1 MPTCTFSVQVR
12 TLIVF
17 APDGFGC
24 GHQLLLR
31 SDGLDVLVWSPGA
44 PFAERRKHGIRV
56 YSFSHRDA
64 STASTSTP
72 PLPTRQKAQR
82 RQRRRGGSL
91 GWIRRPSHG
100 CSRNTCNDF
109 YDIVTI
115 LRRPQLPIL
124 RGDRLMLTL
133 SRTEELHET
142 ARSSRS
148 VATVQPGSQGLRLM
162 LRLRRRGQPDHVRP
176 S

>member
-1 MPTCTFSVQVR
+1 M
-12 TLIVF
+12 
-17 APDGFGC
+17 
-24 GHQLLLR
+24 LR

-115 LRRPQLPIL
+115 LRRPQLPIM
-124 RGDRLMLTL
+124 RGDRLMLSFCIHHL
-133 SRTEELHET
+133 YMDNRFPAPHMMRRSRIDFARRHRET
-142 ARSSRS
+142 YNKLQHNTTKA
-148 VATVQPGSQGLRLM
+148 
-162 LRLRRRGQPDHVRP
+162 H
-176 S
+176 